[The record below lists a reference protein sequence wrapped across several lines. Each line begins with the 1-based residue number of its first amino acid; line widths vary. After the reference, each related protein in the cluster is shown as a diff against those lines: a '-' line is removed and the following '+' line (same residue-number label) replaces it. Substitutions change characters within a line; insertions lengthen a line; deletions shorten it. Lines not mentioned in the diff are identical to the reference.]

1 MRDDAMELGYYWYPE
16 PDFDKPLD
24 EETVDL
30 IYRILIGLAEEGYF
44 GEENSAFLLTLNP
57 DYIKFVIRKGFG
69 SMTAALHIVN
79 HKDHYRQKQRYIE
92 KAIERPRL
100 EPPKPA

>member
-1 MRDDAMELGYYWYPE
+1 MHDDAMELGHYWYPE

-30 IYRILIGLAEEGYF
+30 IYRILIGLAEEDYF
-44 GEENSAFLLTLNP
+44 GEENSAFLLAMNQ

-69 SMTAALHIVN
+69 SITAALHIVY
-79 HKDHYRQKQRYIE
+79 HKDHYSKKQRYIE
-92 KAIERPRL
+92 KAIEWERL
-100 EPPKPA
+100 KDE